1 MVAIR
6 PHILVVDDDQVVR
19 SVFASLLPQEGYDT
33 DVTADAE
40 SALTLLAQN
49 PYDLVIADIVLPG
62 MDGITLL
69 KRLKGLYPTLDVI
82 LMTAHADMETLL
94 AALHAGVYDYLVKP
108 FDSLDDVTHKVSR
121 ALEKR
126 GIIRENERLV
136 EYLRQANAQIDGMN
150 RELERQVAERTQQL
164 EAANRRLEQLSLTD
178 DVTGLF
184 NQRFLHQRLEEE
196 HRRSLRYNQ
205 PLSVLMLDLDN
216 FKRVND
222 THDHLYGS
230 RVLARV
236 GRILRETLRNTDL
249 VIRYGG
255 DEYAIILPH
264 TSQGQAVLAA
274 ERLRVNVERG
284 EVGDEG
290 DPYRVTVSI
299 GVAAIGECEAAQPQD
314 LLRAADKALYLA
326 KATGR
331 NRVAMMR
338 GLTPVAVVA

>member
-164 EAANRRLEQLSLTD
+164 EAANRR
-178 DVTGLF
+178 
-184 NQRFLHQRLEEE
+184 
-196 HRRSLRYNQ
+196 
-205 PLSVLMLDLDN
+205 
-216 FKRVND
+216 
-222 THDHLYGS
+222 
-230 RVLARV
+230 A
-236 GRILRETLRNTDL
+236 
-249 VIRYGG
+249 
-255 DEYAIILPH
+255 ALPH
-264 TSQGQAVLAA
+264 
-274 ERLRVNVERG
+274 R
-284 EVGDEG
+284 
-290 DPYRVTVSI
+290 
-299 GVAAIGECEAAQPQD
+299 
-314 LLRAADKALYLA
+314 
-326 KATGR
+326 
-331 NRVAMMR
+331 
-338 GLTPVAVVA
+338 